1 MNLFVTPFFDPASHS
16 YSYVLVEPQSRA
28 CAVIDP
34 VLDYDAETGHTG
46 TGGADAIVSFVE
58 ANRLV
63 VEWLLETHVH
73 ADHLSAAHYLKSKF
87 VCAQTGIGA
96 GIRQVRELIDS
107 TLPDPAE
114 RLFDR
119 LFEDG
124 ELIRLGH
131 ASGRVFAT
139 PGHTPAC
146 VCYQFEDMVFVGDT
160 LFMPDF
166 GSARCD
172 FPGGDAR
179 LLYRSIRRILQL
191 PEETRLFM
199 CHDYGPNGR
208 PCAYLTTVAEER
220 AQNVHVKDGIDEA
233 TFVRFRRERDRTLD
247 EPALLRQ
254 AVPFNLAAGRL
265 SARSRAFLAAG
276 ARSGAARRDGLGLR

>member
-1 MNLFVTPFFDPASHS
+1 MDLIVTPFFDAASHS
-16 YSYVLVEPQSRA
+16 YSYVLIEPESRA
-28 CAVIDP
+28 CAIIDP
-34 VLDYDAETGHTG
+34 VLDYDAERGTTHTR
-46 TGGADAIVSFVE
+46 GADVIVAFVE

-73 ADHLSAAHYLKSKF
+73 ADHLSAAHYLKGKF

-96 GIRQVRELIDS
+96 GIRRVRDLIDPI
-107 TLPDPAE
+107 LPDPADG
-114 RLFDR
+114 LFDR

-124 ELIRLGH
+124 DVIRLGH
-131 ASGRVFAT
+131 ASGRVMAT

-179 LLYRSIRRILQL
+179 TLYRSIGRILHL
-191 PEETRLFM
+191 PDDTRLLM

-208 PCAYLTTVAEER
+208 PCTFITTVAEER
-220 AQNVHVKDGIDEA
+220 AHNVHVKDGIDEA
-233 TFVRFRRERDRTLD
+233 TFVRFRRDRDRTLS
-247 EPALLRQ
+247 EPGLLRQ
-254 AVPFNLAAGRL
+254 AVPFNLAAGTLAAQRCAL
-265 SARSRAFLAAG
+265 PAAG
-276 ARSGAARRDGLGLR
+276 AAGNERAS